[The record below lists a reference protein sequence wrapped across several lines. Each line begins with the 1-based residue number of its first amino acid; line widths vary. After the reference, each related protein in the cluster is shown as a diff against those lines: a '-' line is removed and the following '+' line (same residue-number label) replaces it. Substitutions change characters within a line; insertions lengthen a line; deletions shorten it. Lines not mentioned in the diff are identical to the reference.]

1 MTNDRA
7 DGQRN
12 RRSGHAIPLDTDRQ
26 ALSDRRYR
34 TLWGGSKS
42 LRTIGPGAP
51 GLVVIVVVDVG
62 WVDEIIAG

>member
-1 MTNDRA
+1 MASAT
-7 DGQRN
+7 DGQ
-12 RRSGHAIPLDTDRQ
+12 P
-26 ALSDRRYR
+26 LSDRRYR

-62 WVDEIIAG
+62 CVDPIIAG